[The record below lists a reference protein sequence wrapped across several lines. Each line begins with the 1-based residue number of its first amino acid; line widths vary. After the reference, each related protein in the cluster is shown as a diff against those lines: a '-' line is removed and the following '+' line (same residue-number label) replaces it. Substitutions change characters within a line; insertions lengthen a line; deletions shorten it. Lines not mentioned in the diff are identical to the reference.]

1 MNLSIERKTALGLGL
16 VGLLLVLV
24 SMMAYHNSKT
34 SVENSRWVSHTH
46 EVIGELNASQA
57 ALDDWQTAVHVYLLT
72 GQNSSLKPYRDSF
85 TSTLDHVDHLK
96 TLTVDNA
103 PQNARAIVLR
113 SQLMTLFNVLDQTV
127 NSRHE
132 KGFVA
137 AQQEVLV
144 GRGRPETAA
153 IRATIATM
161 RSEEEQLLSVRERM
175 LQTSTRLTAIGF
187 LSVVVFQILM
197 LVLIYYIIRKD
208 IKQRKRTE
216 AALRE
221 SEERFRILV
230 NGITDYAIFRLT
242 PTGHVA
248 SWNKG
253 AERIKGYK
261 QDEIMGRHISCFYP
275 QEELASGF
283 PERELKTADEA
294 GRYEDEGWRVRKDG
308 SRFWANVVITSL
320 KDENGTLRGFSKITR
335 DVTERKGAEE
345 RLHESEERHRKLFD
359 NNPHPTWV
367 YDRETLRFLAVNS
380 AAVRKYGYTIAEFL
394 AMTVKDI
401 RPSED
406 VPALLESVA
415 HVREG
420 KENVSDW
427 RHRLKNGSI
436 IDVEI
441 TSYALNFSGRPAE
454 VVVAVDITEKKRAE
468 AERTKFMDSLAAAN
482 RQLELRN
489 REVEQATKLKS
500 KFLASMSHELRTP
513 LNAIVGFSGLLADGT
528 AGEMN
533 DKQKR
538 FVTHIKDGA
547 HHLLQLIN
555 DILDLSKIE
564 AGQLEIRCEDFQVK
578 DALPEVLSTIRPL
591 AMAKNI
597 QVHHNLAASYSIY
610 ADRVRFKQILYNLL
624 SNAVKFT
631 PEGGQV
637 SVHYAE
643 QGELIRISVAD
654 TGIGIRAEDQEVIF
668 EEFRQIEGDGAHE
681 GTGLGLAIT
690 KRLVEQQGGKI
701 WLESEFGKGTRFSFT
716 LPAGSAQSQ
725 VTPDLGPRIQPS
737 LSPGSGKMPLV
748 LIVDDEV
755 PAREILASYLEP
767 EGFRVAIACS
777 AAEALA
783 KAREL
788 KPDAI
793 TLDILMPNSN
803 GFETLLSLKSESD
816 TANIPIIVVSIVD
829 QQKMG
834 FALGAADYLIKP
846 VDKGLLLQTI
856 RKYTQPLTSA
866 ESLILVVDDDPLT
879 LDLLETTLHS
889 AGYKT
894 QTALTG
900 KAALAT
906 LAHTRVNGI
915 LLDLVMPEMDG
926 FEVLKQMKHDAALK
940 DIPVIILTAKSLT
953 QEDSELL
960 KRQAQALFQKDGAWK
975 EGLMAT
981 LEKVIGDRNPES
993 LARR

>member
-24 SMMAYHNSKT
+24 SMMAYHNSRA
-34 SVENSRWVSHTH
+34 SLENSRWVTHTR
-46 EVIGELNASQA
+46 EVIAELNAAQSA
-57 ALDDWQTAVHVYLLT
+57 VDAWQNAVHEYLLT
-72 GQNSSLKPYRDSF
+72 GESSYLKPYRDSF
-85 TSTLDHVDHLK
+85 SSVVDHVDRLT
-96 TLTVDNA
+96 TLTADNA
-103 PQNARAIVLR
+103 PQNVRAVALR
-113 SQLMTLFNVLDQTV
+113 SQLTALFNAMDQTV
-127 NSRHE
+127 NSRYE
-132 KGFVA
+132 KGLVA
-137 AQQEVLV
+137 AQRDLLV
-144 GRGRPETAA
+144 RRGRSETAA

-161 RSEEEQLLSVRERM
+161 RSEEEQLLGVRERT
-175 LQTSTRLTAIGF
+175 LQASTRLTAIGF
-187 LSVVVFQILM
+187 VSVIMFEIMM
-197 LVLIYYIIRKD
+197 LGLIYYVIRKD
-208 IKQRKRTE
+208 ITERKRTE
-216 AALRE
+216 VALRE

-230 NGITDYAIFRLT
+230 DGITDYAIFRLT
-242 PTGHVA
+242 PTGQVA
-248 SWNKG
+248 SWNQG

-261 QDEIMGRHISCFYP
+261 QDEILGRHFSCFYP
-275 QEELASGF
+275 PEELASGF
-283 PERELKTADEA
+283 PERELKMAALA
-294 GRYEDEGWRVRKDG
+294 GRCEEEGWRVRKDG
-308 SRFWANVVITSL
+308 SRFWANVVITPL
-320 KDENGTLRGFSKITR
+320 RDESGTLRGFSKITR
-335 DVTERKGAEE
+335 DITERKGAEE
-345 RLHESEERHRKLFD
+345 RLHESEERHRMLFD
-359 NNPHPTWV
+359 NNPHPTWA
-367 YDRETLRFLAVNS
+367 YDRETLRFLAVNK
-380 AAVRKYGYTIAEFL
+380 AAVRKYGYSTAEFL

-406 VPALLESVA
+406 IPALLESVA

-420 KENVSDW
+420 NENVSDW
-427 RHRLKNGSI
+427 KHRLKDGSI

-441 TSYALNFSGRPAE
+441 TSYALNFFGRPAE
-454 VVVAVDITEKKRAE
+454 VVVAVDISQKKRAE
-468 AERTKFMDSLAAAN
+468 AERTKFIDSLAAAN

-538 FVTHIKDGA
+538 FVAHIKDGA

-591 AMAKNI
+591 AMAKHI
-597 QVHHNLAASYSIY
+597 QVHHDLAASYSIY

-643 QGELIRISVAD
+643 QGELVCISVAD

-668 EEFRQIEGDGAHE
+668 EEFRQIDGDGAHE

-690 KRLVEQQGGKI
+690 KKLVEQQGGNI

-716 LPAGSAQSQ
+716 LPAGSAQSLA
-725 VTPDLGPRIQPS
+725 TPDLGPRTQPS

-767 EGFRVAIACS
+767 EGFSVEIAGS

-788 KPDAI
+788 QPDAI

-803 GFETLLSLKSESD
+803 GFETLLSLKSDSD

-856 RKYTQPLTSA
+856 RKYTQPLTIT

-894 QTALTG
+894 QTALSG

-953 QEDSELL
+953 EQDAELL
-960 KRQAQALFQKDGAWK
+960 KRHAQALLQKDGAWK

-981 LEKVIGDRNPES
+981 LEKVIGDRNPEN

>member
-1 MNLSIERKTALGLGL
+1 MNLSTERKTALGLGL

-34 SVENSRWVSHTH
+34 SLENSRWVTHTR
-46 EVIGELNASQA
+46 EVIGELNAAQS
-57 ALDDWQTAVHVYLLT
+57 ALDDWQNAVHEYLLT
-72 GQNSSLKPYRDSF
+72 GQNSYLKPYRDSF
-85 TSTLDHVDHLK
+85 SSVLGHVDYLK
-96 TLTVDNA
+96 ILTADNA
-103 PQNARAIVLR
+103 PQNARAVVLR
-113 SQLMTLFNVLDQTV
+113 SQLMTLFNALDQTV
-127 NSRHE
+127 TSRHE
-132 KGFVA
+132 KGLVA
-137 AQQEVLV
+137 AQQDVLG

-153 IRATIATM
+153 VRETIATM
-161 RSEEEQLLSVRERM
+161 RSEEERLLSVRERM

-187 LSVVVFQILM
+187 VSVVVFQILM
-197 LVLIYYIIRKD
+197 LVLIYYIVRKD
-208 IKQRKRTE
+208 ITERKRTE

-230 NGITDYAIFRLT
+230 DRITDYAIFRLT

-248 SWNKG
+248 SWNQG
-253 AERIKGYK
+253 AERINGYK
-261 QDEIMGRHISCFYP
+261 QDEIIGRHFSCFYP
-275 QEELASGF
+275 PEELASGF
-283 PERELKTADEA
+283 PERELQVASQA
-294 GRYEDEGWRVRKDG
+294 GRYEEEGWRVRKDG
-308 SRFWANVVITSL
+308 SRFWANVVITPL
-320 KDENGTLRGFSKITR
+320 KDESGTLRGFSKITR
-335 DVTERKGAEE
+335 DITERKATEE

-367 YDRETLRFLAVNS
+367 FDRETLRFLAVNS
-380 AAVRKYGYTIAEFL
+380 AAVRKYGYSLAEF
-394 AMTVKDI
+394 MTITIKDI
-401 RPSED
+401 RSTEEVPS
-406 VPALLESVA
+406 LLESVA
-415 HVREG
+415 LIRDGNE
-420 KENVSDW
+420 KVSDW
-427 RHRLKNGSI
+427 KHRLKDGSI

-441 TSYALNFSGRPAE
+441 TSYALNFLGRPAE
-454 VVVAVDITEKKRAE
+454 VVVAVDISQKKRAE
-468 AERTKFMDSLAAAN
+468 AERTKFTDSLAAAN

-528 AGEMN
+528 AGATN

-564 AGQLEIRCEDFQVK
+564 AGQLEIHCEDFQVK

-597 QVHHNLAASYSIY
+597 QVHHDLAASGSIY

-631 PEGGQV
+631 PEGGHV
-637 SVHYAE
+637 SLHYAE
-643 QGELIRISVAD
+643 QGELICISVAD
-654 TGIGIRAEDQEVIF
+654 TGIGIRAKDQEVIF

-690 KRLVEQQGGKI
+690 KRLVEQQGGNI

-716 LPAGSAQSQ
+716 MPAGSAQSHA
-725 VTPDLGPRIQPS
+725 TPDLDPRIQPS
-737 LSPGSGKMPLV
+737 SNSRSGKMPLV

-767 EGFRVAIACS
+767 EGFRVEIACS

-788 KPDAI
+788 QPDAI

-803 GFETLLSLKSESD
+803 GFETLLSLKGDSD

-846 VDKGLLLQTI
+846 VDKGRLLQTI
-856 RKYTQPLTSA
+856 RKYTQPLTIA
-866 ESLILVVDDDPLT
+866 ESLILIVDDDPLT

-889 AGYKT
+889 AGYET
-894 QTALTG
+894 RTALSG

-906 LAHTRVNGI
+906 LAHTPVKGI

-926 FEVLKQMKHDAALK
+926 FEVLKHMKHEAALR
-940 DIPVIILTAKSLT
+940 DIPVIILTAKNLT
-953 QEDSELL
+953 EEEAELL
-960 KRQAQALFQKDGAWK
+960 KRQTQALLQKDGAWK

-981 LEKVIGDRNPES
+981 LEKVIGDRNPEN

>member
-24 SMMAYHNSKT
+24 SIIAYHNSQT
-34 SVENSRWVSHTH
+34 SLENSRWVTHTR
-46 EVIGELNASQA
+46 EVIAELNAAQSA
-57 ALDDWQTAVHVYLLT
+57 IDDWQNAVHEYLLT
-72 GQNSSLKPYRDSF
+72 GESSYLKPYRDSF
-85 TSTLDHVDHLK
+85 SFVLDHVDRLK
-96 TLTVDNA
+96 ILTADNA
-103 PQNARAIVLR
+103 PQNARAVALS
-113 SQLMTLFNVLDQTV
+113 SQSMSLFRALDQTV
-127 NSRHE
+127 NSRYE
-132 KGFVA
+132 KGLVA
-137 AQQEVLV
+137 AQQDVLA
-144 GRGRPETAA
+144 GRGKAETAT

-161 RSEEEQLLSVRERM
+161 RTEEEQLLGVREKK

-187 LSVVVFQILM
+187 VSVIVFEIMM

-208 IKQRKRTE
+208 ITERKRTE

-230 NGITDYAIFRLT
+230 DGITDYAIFRLT

-248 SWNKG
+248 SWNQG

-261 QDEIMGRHISCFYP
+261 QDEIIGRHFSCFYP
-275 QEELASGF
+275 PEEQASGF
-283 PERELKTADEA
+283 PEHELQVASLA
-294 GRYEDEGWRVRKDG
+294 GRCEEEGWRVRKDG
-308 SRFWANVVITSL
+308 SRFWANVVITPL
-320 KDENGTLRGFSKITR
+320 RDESGTLRGFSKITR
-335 DVTERKGAEE
+335 DVTERKAAEE
-345 RLHESEERHRKLFD
+345 RLHESEERHRMLFD
-359 NNPHPTWV
+359 NNPHPTWA
-367 YDRETLRFLAVNS
+367 YDRETLRFLAVNN
-380 AAVRKYGYTIAEFL
+380 AAVRKYGYSTAEFL

-401 RPSED
+401 RRSED
-406 VPALLESVA
+406 ISALLESVA

-420 KENVSDW
+420 TENVSDW
-427 RHRLKNGSI
+427 KHRLKDGSI

-441 TSYALNFSGRPAE
+441 TSYALTFSGRPAE
-454 VVVAVDITEKKRAE
+454 VVVAVDISQKKHNE
-468 AERTKFMDSLAAAN
+468 AEKTQFMDSLSAAN

-597 QVHHNLAASYSIY
+597 QVHHDLTASYSIY

-637 SVHYAE
+637 SVNCT
-643 QGELIRISVAD
+643 QQNELICISVAD

-668 EEFRQIEGDGAHE
+668 EEFRQIDGDGAHE

-690 KRLVEQQGGKI
+690 KRLVEQQGGNI
-701 WLESEFGKGTRFSFT
+701 WLESEVGKGTRFSFT
-716 LPAGSAQSQ
+716 LPAGASQSH
-725 VTPDLGPRIQPS
+725 VASELGPRMQTPAS
-737 LSPGSGKMPLV
+737 NCSSKMPLV

-755 PAREILASYLEP
+755 PAQEILASYLEP
-767 EGFRVAIACS
+767 EGFRIKIACS
-777 AAEALA
+777 AGEAVA

-788 KPDAI
+788 QPDAI

-803 GFETLLSLKSESD
+803 GFQALLSLKSAPE
-816 TANIPIIVVSIVD
+816 TANIPIIVVSILD

-856 RKYTQPLTSA
+856 RKYTQPLTIP

-894 QTALTG
+894 QTAPSG

-906 LAHTRVNGI
+906 LARTRVNGI

-926 FEVLKQMKHDAALK
+926 FEVLKHMKHDATLK
-940 DIPVIILTAKSLT
+940 DIPVIILTAKTLT
-953 QEDSELL
+953 VEDAALL
-960 KRQAQALFQKDGAWK
+960 RHQSQALLQKDGAWK
-975 EGLMAT
+975 EGLMAA
-981 LEKVIGDRNPES
+981 LEKVMGERNPKNVE
-993 LARR
+993 RR

>member
-24 SMMAYHNSKT
+24 SMMAYHNSRA
-34 SVENSRWVSHTH
+34 SIENSRWVTHTR
-46 EVIGELNASQA
+46 EVIAELNAAQSA
-57 ALDDWQTAVHVYLLT
+57 VDDWQNAVHEYLLT
-72 GQNSSLKPYRDSF
+72 GESSYLKPYRDSF
-85 TSTLDHVDHLK
+85 SSVVDHVDRLK
-96 TLTVDNA
+96 TLTADNA
-103 PQNARAIVLR
+103 PQNARAVDLS
-113 SQLMTLFNVLDQTV
+113 SQSMTLFRALNQTV
-127 NSRHE
+127 NSRYE
-132 KGFVA
+132 KGLVA
-137 AQQEVLV
+137 AQQAVLV
-144 GRGRPETAA
+144 GRGKAETAA

-161 RSEEEQLLSVRERM
+161 RTEEEQLLGVREKK

-187 LSVVVFQILM
+187 VSVIAFEIMM
-197 LVLIYYIIRKD
+197 LGLIYYVIRKD
-208 IKQRKRTE
+208 ISERKRTE

-221 SEERFRILV
+221 SEERFRLLV

-248 SWNKG
+248 SWNQG
-253 AERIKGYK
+253 AERIKGYQ
-261 QDEIMGRHISCFYP
+261 QDEIVGRHFSCFYLS
-275 QEELASGF
+275 EDVANGL
-283 PERELKTADEA
+283 PERELQMAAQA
-294 GRYEDEGWRVRKDG
+294 GRYEDDGWRVRKDG

-320 KDENGTLRGFSKITR
+320 KDESGTLLGFSKITR
-335 DVTERKGAEE
+335 DITERKAAEE
-345 RLHESEERHRKLFD
+345 RLHESEERHRRLFD
-359 NNPHPTWV
+359 NNPHPTWA

-380 AAVRKYGYTIAEFL
+380 AAVRKYGYTTAEFL

-401 RPSED
+401 RPTAD
-406 VPALLESVA
+406 VPALLDSVA
-415 HVREG
+415 RVREG
-420 KENVSDW
+420 NEKVSDW
-427 RHRLKNGSI
+427 RHRLKDGSI

-441 TSYALNFSGRPAE
+441 TSYALNFAGRPAE
-454 VVVAVDITEKKRAE
+454 VVVAVDISQKKRAE
-468 AERTKFMDSLAAAN
+468 AETTKFIDTLAAAN

-500 KFLASMSHELRTP
+500 RFLASMSHELRTP

-528 AGEMN
+528 AGATN

-564 AGQLEIRCEDFQVK
+564 AGQLEIHCDDFQVK

-597 QVHHNLAASYSIY
+597 QVHHDLAASYSIY

-631 PEGGQV
+631 PEGGHV
-637 SVHYAE
+637 SIHYAE
-643 QGELIRISVAD
+643 QGELICISVAD

-668 EEFRQIEGDGAHE
+668 EEFRQIDGDGAHE

-690 KRLVEQQGGKI
+690 KRLVEQQGGNI
-701 WLESEFGKGTRFSFT
+701 WLESELGKGTRFSFT
-716 LPAGSAQSQ
+716 MPAGSAQSHA
-725 VTPDLGPRIQPS
+725 TPDLGPRIQPS
-737 LSPGSGKMPLV
+737 SNPRSGKMPLV

-767 EGFRVAIACS
+767 EGFRVEIACS

-788 KPDAI
+788 QPDAI

-803 GFETLLSLKSESD
+803 GFDTLLSLKSESD

-846 VDKGLLLQTI
+846 VDKGRLLQTI
-856 RKYTQPLTSA
+856 RKYTQPLTIA
-866 ESLILVVDDDPLT
+866 ESLILIVDDDPST

-894 QTALTG
+894 QTALSG
-900 KAALAT
+900 KAALDT
-906 LAHTRVNGI
+906 LADTRVNGI

-926 FEVLKQMKHDAALK
+926 FEVLEHVKHDAALK

-953 QEDSELL
+953 EEDAELL
-960 KRQAQALFQKDGAWK
+960 KRQAQALLQKDGAWK

-981 LEKVIGDRNPES
+981 LEKVISDRNPEN

>member
-1 MNLSIERKTALGLGL
+1 
-16 VGLLLVLV
+16 
-24 SMMAYHNSKT
+24 
-34 SVENSRWVSHTH
+34 
-46 EVIGELNASQA
+46 
-57 ALDDWQTAVHVYLLT
+57 
-72 GQNSSLKPYRDSF
+72 
-85 TSTLDHVDHLK
+85 
-96 TLTVDNA
+96 
-103 PQNARAIVLR
+103 
-113 SQLMTLFNVLDQTV
+113 
-127 NSRHE
+127 
-132 KGFVA
+132 
-137 AQQEVLV
+137 
-144 GRGRPETAA
+144 
-153 IRATIATM
+153 
-161 RSEEEQLLSVRERM
+161 
-175 LQTSTRLTAIGF
+175 LTAIGF
-187 LSVVVFQILM
+187 VSVVVFEIMM
-197 LVLIYYIIRKD
+197 LALIYYIIRKD
-208 IKQRKRTE
+208 ITARKRTE

-221 SEERFRILV
+221 SEERFRLLV

-248 SWNKG
+248 SWNQG
-253 AERIKGYK
+253 AERIKGYR
-261 QDEIMGRHISCFYP
+261 QDEIVGRHFSCFYR
-275 QEELASGF
+275 QEELASGY
-283 PERELKTADEA
+283 PERELQTAA
-294 GRYEDEGWRVRKDG
+294 LVGRCEEEGWRVRKDG
-308 SRFWANVVITSL
+308 SQFWANVVITPL

-335 DVTERKGAEE
+335 DITERKAAEE
-345 RLHESEERHRKLFD
+345 LLHESEERHRRLFD
-359 NNPHPTWV
+359 NNPHPTWA
-367 YDRETLRFLAVNS
+367 YDRETLRFLAVNK
-380 AAVRKYGYTIAEFL
+380 AAVRKYDYSTAEFL

-401 RPSED
+401 RPAED

-415 HVREG
+415 RVREG
-420 KENVSDW
+420 NEKVGDW
-427 RHRLKNGSI
+427 KHRLKDGSI

-454 VVVAVDITEKKRAE
+454 VVVAVDISQKKRDE
-468 AERTKFMDSLAAAN
+468 AEKTKFMDSLALAN

-528 AGEMN
+528 AGGMN

-538 FVTHIKDGA
+538 FVAHIKDGA

-597 QVHHNLAASYSIY
+597 HVHHDLTATYSIY

-631 PEGGQV
+631 PDGGQV
-637 SVHYAE
+637 VINYSE
-643 QGELIRISVAD
+643 QDEHICISVAD
-654 TGIGIRAEDQEVIF
+654 TGIGIRVEDQQVIF
-668 EEFRQIEGDGAHE
+668 EEFRQIDGDGAHE

-690 KRLVEQQGGKI
+690 KRLVEQQGGLI

-716 LPAGSAQSQ
+716 LPAGSVQSQ
-725 VTPDLGPRIQPS
+725 VASEFAPRMQSPAG
-737 LSPGSGKMPLV
+737 PGSGKMPLI

-767 EGFRVAIACS
+767 EGFRVEIACS
-777 AAEALA
+777 AAEAVA

-788 KPDAI
+788 QPDAI

-803 GFETLLSLKSESD
+803 GFEALLSLKSAPD
-816 TANIPIIVVSIVD
+816 TANIPIIVVSILD

-856 RKYTQPLTSA
+856 RKYTQPLASA
-866 ESLILVVDDDPLT
+866 ESLILIVDDDPLT

-894 QTALTG
+894 ETALSG

-906 LAHTRVNGI
+906 LAHTRVSGI

-926 FEVLKQMKHDAALK
+926 FEVLEHVKHDAALK
-940 DIPVIILTAKSLT
+940 EIPVIILTAKSLT
-953 QEDSELL
+953 EEDVALL
-960 KRQAQALFQKDGAWK
+960 KRQAQALFRKDGAWK

-981 LEKVIGDRNPES
+981 LGRVIGDRKPEN
-993 LARR
+993 LARK

>member
-24 SMMAYHNSKT
+24 SVMAYHNSRT
-34 SVENSRWVSHTH
+34 SLENSRWVTHTR
-46 EVIGELNASQA
+46 EVIAELNAAQSA
-57 ALDDWQTAVHVYLLT
+57 FDDWQNVVDEYLLT
-72 GQNSSLKPYRDSF
+72 GDSSYLKPYRDSF
-85 TSTLDHVDHLK
+85 SSVVDHIDRLK
-96 TLTVDNA
+96 KLTADNA
-103 PQNARAIVLR
+103 PQNARAVDLS
-113 SQLMTLFNVLDQTV
+113 SQSMTLFRALDQV
-127 NSRHE
+127 VDSRYE
-132 KGFVA
+132 KGLVA
-137 AQQEVLV
+137 AQQDVLV
-144 GRGRPETAA
+144 GRGKAETDA
-153 IRATIATM
+153 IRATIAAM
-161 RSEEEQLLSVRERM
+161 RAEEEQLLDARERK
-175 LQTSTRLTAIGF
+175 LQTSSRLTAIGF
-187 LSVVVFQILM
+187 VSIIVFEIMM
-197 LVLIYYIIRKD
+197 LGLIYYVIRKD
-208 IKQRKRTE
+208 ITQRKRTE
-216 AALRE
+216 AALRD

-230 NGITDYAIFRLT
+230 DGITDYAIFRLT

-248 SWNKG
+248 SWNQG

-261 QDEIMGRHISCFYP
+261 QDEIIGRHFSCFYRP
-275 QEELASGF
+275 EELASGF
-283 PERELKTADEA
+283 PERELKVAAQA
-294 GRYEDEGWRVRKDG
+294 GRCEEEGWRVRKDG
-308 SRFWANVVITSL
+308 SQFWANVVITPL
-320 KDENGTLRGFSKITR
+320 RDESGTLRGFSKITR
-335 DVTERKGAEE
+335 DITERKGAED
-345 RLHESEERHRKLFD
+345 RLHESEERHRMLFD
-359 NNPHPTWV
+359 NNPHPTWA
-367 YDRETLRFLAVNS
+367 YDRETLRFLAVNK
-380 AAVRKYGYTIAEFL
+380 AAVRKYGYSTAEFL

-401 RPSED
+401 RLTED

-415 HVREG
+415 SVREG
-420 KENVSDW
+420 NEQVSDW
-427 RHRLKNGSI
+427 RHRLKDGSI

-454 VVVAVDITEKKRAE
+454 VVVAVDISQKKHNETEK
-468 AERTKFMDSLAAAN
+468 TKFMDSLAAAN

-528 AGEMN
+528 AGQMN

-538 FVTHIKDGA
+538 FVTHIKEGA

-597 QVHHNLAASYSIY
+597 RVHHDLAASYSIY

-631 PEGGQV
+631 PEGGHV
-637 SVHYAE
+637 SIHYAE
-643 QGELIRISVAD
+643 LSELIRVSVRD
-654 TGIGIRAEDQEVIF
+654 TGIGIRPEDQEVIF

-690 KRLVEQQGGKI
+690 KRLVEQQGGNI
-701 WLESEFGKGTRFSFT
+701 WLESEFGKGTCFSFT
-716 LPAGSAQSQ
+716 LPAGSAQSH

-737 LSPGSGKMPLV
+737 LSPGSGKMPLI

-767 EGFRVAIACS
+767 EGFRVEIACS
-777 AAEALA
+777 AAEAIA

-788 KPDAI
+788 QPDAI

-803 GFETLLSLKSESD
+803 GFDTLLSLKSESD
-816 TANIPIIVVSIVD
+816 TAHIPIIVVSIVD

-834 FALGAADYLIKP
+834 FALGAADYLVKP
-846 VDKGLLLQTI
+846 VDKGRLLRTI
-856 RKYTQPLTSA
+856 RKYTQPLTIA
-866 ESLILVVDDDPLT
+866 ESLILVVDDDPST

-894 QTALTG
+894 KTALSG
-900 KAALAT
+900 KAALDT

-926 FEVLKQMKHDAALK
+926 FEVLEHVKHDAALK

-953 QEDSELL
+953 EEDGEVL
-960 KRQAQALFQKDGAWK
+960 KRQAQALLQKNGAWK
-975 EGLMAT
+975 EGLMTT
-981 LEKVIGDRNPES
+981 LETVIDKRNPQN

>member
-24 SMMAYHNSKT
+24 SIIAYHNSQT
-34 SVENSRWVSHTH
+34 SLENSRWVTHTR
-46 EVIGELNASQA
+46 EVIAELNAAQSA
-57 ALDDWQTAVHVYLLT
+57 DDDWQTAVREYLLT
-72 GQNSSLKPYRDSF
+72 GENSYLKPYRDSF
-85 TSTLDHVDHLK
+85 SSALDHLDRLK
-96 TLTVDNA
+96 TLTADNA
-103 PQNARAIVLR
+103 PQNARVVSLR
-113 SQLMTLFNVLDQTV
+113 AQLMTLFNVLDQMV
-127 NSRHE
+127 NSRYE
-132 KGFVA
+132 KGLVA
-137 AQQEVLV
+137 AQQDVLV
-144 GRGRPETAA
+144 GRGKAETAA

-161 RSEEEQLLSVRERM
+161 RAEEEQLLAVRERN

-187 LSVVVFQILM
+187 VSVVVFEIIM
-197 LVLIYYIIRKD
+197 LALIYYIIGKD
-208 IKQRKRTE
+208 ITARKRTE

-221 SEERFRILV
+221 SEERFRLLV

-242 PTGHVA
+242 PAGHVA
-248 SWNKG
+248 SWNLG

-261 QDEIMGRHISCFYP
+261 EDEIVGQHFSRFYP
-275 QEELASGF
+275 PEEQASGF
-283 PERELKTADEA
+283 PEHELQVAALA
-294 GRYEDEGWRVRKDG
+294 GRCEEEGWRVRKDG
-308 SRFWANVVITSL
+308 SRFWANVVIAPL

-335 DVTERKGAEE
+335 DITQRKAAEE
-345 RLHESEERHRKLFD
+345 LLHESEERHRMLFD
-359 NNPHPTWV
+359 NNPHPTWA
-367 YDRETLRFLAVNS
+367 YDRETLRFLAVNK
-380 AAVRKYGYTIAEFL
+380 AALRKYGYSTAEFL

-406 VPALLESVA
+406 IPALLERVA
-415 HVREG
+415 RVREG
-420 KENVSDW
+420 NENVSDW
-427 RHRLKNGSI
+427 KHRLKDGSI

-454 VVVAVDITEKKRAE
+454 VVVAVDISQKKRDE
-468 AERTKFMDSLAAAN
+468 AEKTKFMDSLASAN

-533 DKQKR
+533 DKQRR

-564 AGQLEIRCEDFQVK
+564 AGQLEIRCEDFQVQ
-578 DALPEVLSTIRPL
+578 DALPEVLSTTRPL

-597 QVHHNLAASYSIY
+597 QVHHDLASSYSIY

-631 PEGGQV
+631 PEGGRV
-637 SVHYAE
+637 SVSCVE
-643 QGELIRISVAD
+643 QNELICISVAD
-654 TGIGIRAEDQEVIF
+654 TGIGIRAEDQEVVF
-668 EEFRQIEGDGAHE
+668 EEFRQIDGDGAHE

-690 KRLVEQQGGKI
+690 KRLVEQQGGNI
-701 WLESEFGKGTRFSFT
+701 WLESEFGKGARFSFT
-716 LPAGSAQSQ
+716 LPAGTSQSH
-725 VTPDLGPRIQPS
+725 VVSDTAPRMKTPAS
-737 LSPGSGKMPLV
+737 SGSSRMPLV

-767 EGFRVAIACS
+767 EGFRVEIACS
-777 AAEALA
+777 AEEAVA

-788 KPDAI
+788 QPDAI

-803 GFETLLSLKSESD
+803 GFEALLSLKSAPD
-816 TANIPIIVVSIVD
+816 TANIPIIVVSILD

-856 RKYTQPLTSA
+856 RKYTQPLTIA

-879 LDLLETTLHS
+879 LDLLETTLHC

-894 QTALTG
+894 QTALNG
-900 KAALAT
+900 KAALDT
-906 LAHTRVNGI
+906 LAHTPVSGI

-926 FEVLKQMKHDAALK
+926 FEVLKHIKHDAALK
-940 DIPVIILTAKSLT
+940 DIPVIILTAKTLT
-953 QEDSELL
+953 EEDAVLL
-960 KRQAQALFQKDGAWK
+960 KRQSQALLQKDGAWK
-975 EGLMAT
+975 EGLMAS
-981 LEKVIGDRNPES
+981 LEKVIGERNPKN

>member
-24 SMMAYHNSKT
+24 SIMAYHNSQT
-34 SVENSRWVSHTH
+34 SLENSRWVTHTR
-46 EVIGELNASQA
+46 EVIAELNAAQSA
-57 ALDDWQTAVHVYLLT
+57 VDDWQNAVHEYLLT
-72 GQNSSLKPYRDSF
+72 GEDSYLKPYRDSL
-85 TSTLDHVDHLK
+85 SSVLDHIDRLK
-96 TLTVDNA
+96 TLTADNA
-103 PQNARAIVLR
+103 PQNARVAALR
-113 SQLMTLFNVLDQTV
+113 SQLMILFNVLDQTV

-132 KGFVA
+132 KGLVA
-137 AQQEVLV
+137 ARQDVLV

-153 IRATIATM
+153 VRATIETM
-161 RSEEEQLLSVRERM
+161 RDEEEQLLGVRERI
-175 LQTSTRLTAIGF
+175 LQASTHLTVIGF
-187 LSVVVFQILM
+187 ASVIVFEIM
-197 LVLIYYIIRKD
+197 LLLLIYYVIRKD
-208 IKQRKRTE
+208 ITQRKRTE

-221 SEERFRILV
+221 SEERFRLLV
-230 NGITDYAIFRLT
+230 DGITDYAIFRLT

-248 SWNKG
+248 GWNQG

-261 QDEIMGRHISCFYP
+261 QDEIIGRHFSCFYP
-275 QEELASGF
+275 PEDLASGF
-283 PERELKTADEA
+283 PEHELQTALLA
-294 GRYEDEGWRVRKDG
+294 GRCEEEGWRVRKDG
-308 SRFWANVVITSL
+308 SRFWANVVITPL
-320 KDENGTLRGFSKITR
+320 KDESGTLRGFSKITR
-335 DVTERKGAEE
+335 DITDRKAAEE
-345 RLHESEERHRKLFD
+345 QLHESEERHRMLFD
-359 NNPHPTWV
+359 NNPHPTWA
-367 YDRETLRFLAVNS
+367 YDRETLRFLAVNN
-380 AAVRKYGYTIAEFL
+380 AALRKYGYSTAEFL

-401 RPSED
+401 RRSED

-415 HVREG
+415 HVKEG
-420 KENVSDW
+420 NENVSDW
-427 RHRLKNGSI
+427 RHRLKDGSI

-454 VVVAVDITEKKRAE
+454 VVVAVDISQKKRDE
-468 AERTKFMDSLAAAN
+468 AEKTKFMDSLALAN

-533 DKQKR
+533 DKQNR

-597 QVHHNLAASYSIY
+597 EVHHDLAAPYSIY

-643 QGELIRISVAD
+643 QGELICISVAD

-668 EEFRQIEGDGAHE
+668 EEFRQIDGDGAHE

-690 KRLVEQQGGKI
+690 KKLVEQQGGTI
-701 WLESEFGKGTRFSFT
+701 WLESEFGEGTRFSFT
-716 LPAGSAQSQ
+716 LPAGSAQSL
-725 VTPDLGPRIQPS
+725 VAHDLGTHMGASSR
-737 LSPGSGKMPLV
+737 SGPDRMPLI

-788 KPDAI
+788 QPDAI

-803 GFETLLSLKSESD
+803 GFETLLSLKGDSE
-816 TANIPIIVVSIVD
+816 TANIPITVVSIVD

-846 VDKGLLLQTI
+846 VDKGLLLQTL
-856 RKYTQPLTSA
+856 RKYTQPLTIT

-879 LDLLETTLHS
+879 LDLLQTTLHS

-894 QTALTG
+894 QTALSG
-900 KAALAT
+900 KAALDT
-906 LAHTRVNGI
+906 LARTRVSGM

-926 FEVLKQMKHDAALK
+926 FEVLKHMKHNAALK

-953 QEDSELL
+953 ETDAALL
-960 KRQAQALFQKDGAWK
+960 KSEAQALFQKNGAWK
-975 EGLMAT
+975 EELMAT
-981 LEKVIGDRNPES
+981 LEKVIGERNPND

>member
-16 VGLLLVLV
+16 VGLLLVFV
-24 SMMAYHNSKT
+24 SIIAYHNSQM
-34 SVENSRWVSHTH
+34 SLENNQRVAHTRD
-46 EVIGELNASQA
+46 VIRELNAAGSA
-57 ALDDWQTAVHVYLLT
+57 IDDWQSAVQEYLLT
-72 GQNSSLKPYRDSF
+72 GESSYLKPYRDSF
-85 TSTLDHVDHLK
+85 SSVLDHVDHLK
-96 TLTVDNA
+96 TLTADNA
-103 PQNARAIVLR
+103 SQNARAVALR
-113 SQLMTLFNVLDQTV
+113 SQLMTLFNALDQTV
-127 NSRHE
+127 NSRYDR
-132 KGFVA
+132 GLVA
-137 AQQEVLV
+137 AQQDVLV
-144 GRGRPETAA
+144 GRGKAETAA

-161 RSEEEQLLSVRERM
+161 RTEEEQLLRFRERK
-175 LQTSTRLTAIGF
+175 LQTSTRLTAMGF
-187 LSVVVFQILM
+187 VSVIAFEIMM
-197 LVLIYYIIRKD
+197 LALIYYIIRKD
-208 IKQRKRTE
+208 ITKRKRTE

-221 SEERFRILV
+221 SEERLRILV

-248 SWNKG
+248 SWNQG

-261 QDEIMGRHISCFYP
+261 QHEIIGRHFSCFYP
-275 QEELASGF
+275 AEEMASGF
-283 PERELKTADEA
+283 PQRELQMALQA
-294 GRYEDEGWRVRKDG
+294 GRCEEEGWRVRKDG

-320 KDENGTLRGFSKITR
+320 KDESGALRGFSKITR
-335 DVTERKGAEE
+335 DITERKGAEE
-345 RLHESEERHRKLFD
+345 RLQESEERHRKLFD
-359 NNPHPTWV
+359 NNPHPTWA
-367 YDRETLRFLAVNS
+367 YDRETLRFLAVNN
-380 AAVRKYGYTIAEFL
+380 AAVRKYGYSIAEFL

-406 VPALLESVA
+406 IPALLESVA

-420 KENVSDW
+420 NENVSDW
-427 RHRLKNGSI
+427 KHRLKDGSI
-436 IDVEI
+436 IEVEI

-468 AERTKFMDSLAAAN
+468 EERTRLIDSLAAAN

-538 FVTHIKDGA
+538 FVSHIKDGA

-564 AGQLEIRCEDFQVK
+564 AGQLEIRCEDFHVK

-597 QVHHNLAASYSIY
+597 QVHHDLAASCSIY
-610 ADRVRFKQILYNLL
+610 ADRVRFKQILYNFL

-637 SVHYAE
+637 SVSCAE
-643 QGELIRISVAD
+643 QGKFICISVAD
-654 TGIGIRAEDQEVIF
+654 TGIGIRAEDQGIIF
-668 EEFRQIEGDGAHE
+668 EEFRQIDGDGAHE

-690 KRLVEQQGGKI
+690 KRLVEQQGGNI
-701 WLESEFGKGTRFSFT
+701 WLESEFGKGARFSFT
-716 LPAGSAQSQ
+716 LPAGSARSD
-725 VTPDLGPRIQPS
+725 VTAD
-737 LSPGSGKMPLV
+737 LSPCTQWSESNGSSKEPLV

-767 EGFRVAIACS
+767 EGFRVEIACS
-777 AAEALA
+777 AAEAVS

-788 KPDAI
+788 QPDAI

-803 GFETLLSLKSESD
+803 GFEALLSLKSAPD
-816 TANIPIIVVSIVD
+816 TANIPIIVVSILD

-834 FALGAADYLIKP
+834 FALGAADYLVKP
-846 VDKGLLLQTI
+846 VDKGLLLYTI
-856 RKYTQPLTSA
+856 RKYTQPLPIG

-894 QTALTG
+894 QTALNG
-900 KAALAT
+900 NAALAI
-906 LAHTRVNGI
+906 LANTPVSGI

-926 FEVLKQMKHDAALK
+926 FDVLKHMKHSAALK
-940 DIPVIILTAKSLT
+940 DVPVIILTAKSLT
-953 QEDSELL
+953 QEDIELL
-960 KRQAQALFQKDGAWK
+960 RRQSQALLQKNGAWE
-975 EGLMAT
+975 EGLIAT
-981 LEKVIGDRNPES
+981 LEKVIGEGNPQN